1 MRCRHRRYQGSE
13 RHQTWLSAGNRNQKS
28 ARIFAGSFDS
38 WQEGLKLYGR
48 CNAAIRP
55 ALSWKGPVP
64 FGWNSYAALMPLI
77 SYEKYKEAS
86 DFMKS
91 IQDTFHDAEGMQYI
105 DYDAGWERFT
115 NRMKDMV
122 EYAEANNQK
131 PGAYFSP
138 FIVLEPWFEKE
149 VPGTGGNYLY
159 RDLMLRDEKGK
170 YCRL

>member
-1 MRCRHRRYQGSE
+1 
-13 RHQTWLSAGNRNQKS
+13 
-28 ARIFAGSFDS
+28 
-38 WQEGLKLYGR
+38 
-48 CNAAIRP
+48 
-55 ALSWKGPVP
+55 
-64 FGWNSYAALMPLI
+64 MPLI

-115 NRMKDMV
+115 NRMKDTV

>member
-1 MRCRHRRYQGSE
+1 
-13 RHQTWLSAGNRNQKS
+13 
-28 ARIFAGSFDS
+28 
-38 WQEGLKLYGR
+38 
-48 CNAAIRP
+48 
-55 ALSWKGPVP
+55 
-64 FGWNSYAALMPLI
+64 
-77 SYEKYKEAS
+77 
-86 DFMKS
+86 MKS

-115 NRMKDMV
+115 NRMKDTV

-159 RDLMLRDEKGK
+159 RDLLLRDEKGNTAA
-170 YCRL
+170 CRRPVLPGRHTSRRTGIYGICDRKADTMGV